1 MKHLLV
7 VFHSQTGKTARM
19 ATEVLRGAH
28 HEDVAGVEVRA
39 LRSSQC
45 AVPDL
50 LWADGMVLGT
60 PENFGYMSGAMKD
73 LFDRIFYPLE
83 TRLEG
88 MPYAVFVGAG
98 NDGTGALASVR
109 RIATGLALKEAREP
123 VICVGSLE
131 ARHKQACQQLGMAMA
146 AGLALGI
153 F

>member
-1 MKHLLV
+1 
-7 VFHSQTGKTARM
+7 M
-19 ATEVLRGAH
+19 ANEVLRGAQ

-39 LRSSQC
+39 QRSSQC

-50 LWADGMVLGT
+50 LWADGLVLGT

-83 TRLEG
+83 KRLEG
-88 MPYAVFVGAG
+88 MPYAIFVGAG

-109 RIATGLALKEAREP
+109 RIATGLALKEVREP
-123 VICVGSLE
+123 VICIGALE
-131 ARHKQACQQLGMAMA
+131 AEHEEACRQLGMAMA
-146 AGLALGI
+146 AGLELGM